1 MTWPLKTELAERER
15 QLRAAATDVID
26 RHKRV
31 FHFQFPPAM
40 SPDHFASDGF
50 HPHEHACERWAAG
63 LMDLWPP
70 TLAGKRRLRRDARA
84 QEVARVGQDDAASC
98 SL

>member
-1 MTWPLKTELAERER
+1 VLAGRVR
-15 QLRAAATDVID
+15 ALRAAATEVID
-26 RHKRV
+26 QHRRV

-50 HPHEHACERWAAG
+50 HPHEHACECWAAG

-70 TLAGKRRLRRDARA
+70 TLAGKRRIRRDAEAR
-84 QEVARVGQDDAASC
+84 ETERVAQDDAASC